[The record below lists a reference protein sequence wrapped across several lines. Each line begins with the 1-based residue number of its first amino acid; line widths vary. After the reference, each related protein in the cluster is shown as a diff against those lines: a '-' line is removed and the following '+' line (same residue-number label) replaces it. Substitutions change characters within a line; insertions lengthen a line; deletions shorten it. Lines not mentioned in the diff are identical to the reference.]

1 MLGTDT
7 WKMAKLWQMAW
18 EEALAALFVMCK
30 CSSETISLQL
40 EQSHSG
46 PSCNIQQSSDNLG
59 LSLSSLK
66 CQTGAH
72 QITQPFTS
80 ARQLIKR
87 QIWAGRVNIKAYCFV
102 IAHGGYQPGDL
113 LTFLP
118 VCSHFPAY
126 KPGVS
131 SCWGVSV
138 NVLITLN
145 RDGSAM
151 WNGYIDSFK

>member
-1 MLGTDT
+1 
-7 WKMAKLWQMAW
+7 
-18 EEALAALFVMCK
+18 MCK

-126 KPGVS
+126 SLVS
-131 SCWGVSV
+131 PIVEACLSMFLSPLTEMALLCEMVI
-138 NVLITLN
+138 LIHLSK
-145 RDGSAM
+145 RMKAF
-151 WNGYIDSFK
+151 I

>member
-1 MLGTDT
+1 
-7 WKMAKLWQMAW
+7 
-18 EEALAALFVMCK
+18 MCK

-87 QIWAGRVNIKAYCFV
+87 QIWAGRVNIKAYCLV

-126 KPGVS
+126 SLVS
-131 SCWGVSV
+131 
-138 NVLITLN
+138 
-145 RDGSAM
+145 RDEHLVATNFVKYRKYTNSG
-151 WNGYIDSFK
+151 GKFCICDYLYL